1 MIIARQPTLG
11 LDLGPLFSGGTGAL
25 ALTNPISAGVGA
37 AIGIG
42 ENLLSCG
49 TIGQRGCQ
57 KRSDAALQLAGMAQ
71 IRQIAYQAETGQLDP
86 QTAIAQIG
94 QVGQAVENGYENK
107 ASGNVIKQM
116 GCAANSNVPAAS
128 KSAQL
133 LCNVDTSLTDY
144 VQQFQALVAS
154 FGSRAAAVPATY
166 TTAAA
171 PGSSAALP
179 SATAQSPA
187 AAPPAS
193 GANLGTIA
201 VLVGG
206 VIFAFMALQ

>member
-1 MIIARQPTLG
+1 MIIARQPSLG
-11 LDLGPLFSGGTGAL
+11 FNFGPLVSGGAGAL
-25 ALTNPISAGVGA
+25 AFSNPISAGIGA

-42 ENLLSCG
+42 EDLLSCG

-94 QVGQAVENGYENK
+94 QVGQAVENGYEDK

-116 GCAANSNVPAAS
+116 GCAANSNVPAS
-128 KSAQL
+128 SRSAQL

-154 FGSRAAAVPATY
+154 FGNRAAAVPAIY

-171 PGSSAALP
+171 PGPSAA
-179 SATAQSPA
+179 AQSPA

-201 VLVGG
+201 VLAGG
-206 VIFAFMALQ
+206 LLFAFMALR